1 MYYFIKRFSIL
12 LIISMLTSSLF
23 AQYGDQ
29 LINRG
34 FEEWTNRDSE
44 PVHWHS
50 NGTATGMFSG
60 LLPDDQIEQSG
71 HARPGSTGSKS
82 VRLIPKS
89 AYGVTAN
96 GNLTNGRM
104 NAGSMSA
111 TGSSNYNQTKRD
123 ESAFNMPLSML
134 PDSLTIWVCFRS
146 NSTSAKAQVKA
157 VVHGN
162 ADYKIMANGSE
173 DPANMRVA
181 TAALSFNRT
190 STSGGSYTWR
200 RLSIPFNNNGPC
212 TDVRYILMTA
222 TTNETPGSG
231 DTSDDLFLD
240 DALLVYNPTL
250 SMGNLASTNFTPGD
264 AITIPFTLTGT
275 MSPDNLNASAN
286 VVIAQLSDANGSFS
300 NPTELGRVTTNTSGN
315 ITAQIPNVANGLYQ
329 IRVIS
334 TNYPMI
340 GQNAQQVTIT
350 VPSYTIA
357 VNANPTEG
365 GTVTGGGEYTSG
377 QSCTVTAT
385 ANAGYTFT
393 NWTEGGNVASTN
405 ASYTFNVTGNRTLV
419 ANFALNT
426 YSITATA
433 DPTAGGTV
441 TGAGT
446 YNHGASC
453 TLTATANTGYT
464 FVNWTK
470 NGTQV
475 STNASYTF
483 TVSEAGSYVA
493 HFSLNSYN
501 VTATANPTAGGTV
514 SGAGEYNHGASC
526 TLTATAN
533 TGYTFT
539 NWTENGSVVST
550 NANYTFTVEGA
561 RTLVANFTLNSY
573 TITATANPTTGG
585 TVSGA
590 GEFNHGAS
598 CTLTATANTG
608 YTFTNWTEN
617 GSVVSS
623 NANYTF
629 TVTGNRT
636 LVANFTLNTYTV
648 ATAANPAAGGTV
660 SGAGEYNHGE
670 SCTVTATA
678 NTGYTFSNWT
688 ENGTVVSTN
697 SSYTFTVE
705 GNRNLVAN
713 FSNITYTITVSA
725 NPSNSGT
732 ATGGGTYNHGQ
743 SCTVIATSADGYT
756 FTNWTENGSVVSTNA
771 NYTFTV
777 TGDRALVANFEEQAP
792 DTYNINV
799 SPNPNVGGTVTG
811 GGNYMEGEQCTVT
824 ATANNGYT
832 FVQWTE
838 NGNQVST
845 DASYTFTVAGN
856 RTLVAEFQIQS
867 YTISATV
874 NPSNSGVITGV
885 GDYEYGQSCTLVAT
899 ANEGYTFTN
908 WTEDGNVVSTNANY
922 IFTVSGSRELIANF
936 STNAYTITATADPM
950 EGGTVT
956 GSGNY
961 EYGATCTLTAT
972 ANYEYTFVK
981 WTKNGEEVS
990 TDATFTF
997 TVTASEDYVAHFD
1010 GPDAIEEVTIE
1021 CQIFPNPFT
1030 SMVSIKAEKA
1040 LKTVSVYDIYGRL
1053 LKEQK
1058 VSDMEIELDMSD
1070 LSNGAYLLKLDYGDS
1085 SSVHRIMK
1093 VRK

>member
-1 MYYFIKRFSIL
+1 MYYFIKRISL
-12 LIISMLTSSLF
+12 LFIISMLTSSLF

-173 DPANMRVA
+173 DPANMHVA

-212 TDVRYILMTA
+212 TDVRYVLMTT

-231 DTSDDLFLD
+231 STDDDLFID

-250 SMGNLASTNFTPGD
+250 TMGNLASTSFAPGD
-264 AITIPFTLTGT
+264 AVTIPFTLTGT
-275 MSPDNLNASAN
+275 MSPDNLNATAN
-286 VVIAQLSDANGSFS
+286 AVIAQMSDANGNFS

-315 ITAQIPNVANGLYQ
+315 ITAQIPNVANGQYQ

-385 ANAGYTFT
+385 ANTGYTFT

-483 TVSEAGSYVA
+483 TVSEAGTYVA

-573 TITATANPTTGG
+573 TITATANPTAGG

-636 LVANFTLNTYTV
+636 LMANFTLNTYTI

-660 SGAGEYNHGE
+660 SGDGEYNHGE

-688 ENGTVVSTN
+688 ENGSVVSTN
-697 SSYTFTVE
+697 ASYTFTVE

-867 YTISATV
+867 YTISAAV

-899 ANEGYTFTN
+899 ANEGYTFIN
-908 WTEDGNVVSTNANY
+908 WTEDGNVVSTNTNY

-936 STNAYTITATADPM
+936 STNAYTITASADPM

-990 TDATFTF
+990 TEATFTF

-1040 LKTVSVYDIYGRL
+1040 LKAVSVYDIYGRL